1 MFSKFKW
8 TFSNRLKYVVTSDH
22 SKEKRKVF
30 KGSIFSI
37 LAGLATAS
45 ILLIFLSVN
54 PFEYFYY
61 VFSYS
66 FESSFLPETFNWTAV
81 YIIAAISMAIAFRCG
96 VFNIGASGQIL
107 TSTCLSTIILVLI
120 KGKTISSIDSGT
132 IFLLF
137 IICVLSGAI
146 LAFIAGLLKALFNIH
161 EVVSTILLNWTA
173 FFTLKWFFDFTGDS
187 FKSPTPGITFTIPSN
202 QLNIGDN
209 HWLLPIIIASICVLF
224 VWVLFSKTTLGFKLK
239 AVGSSPSASQY
250 VGINVK
256 TQIVGAL
263 TLSGAFAGLA
273 GFVAMFTVTP
283 NTSFA
288 IDSLPTLGFD
298 AIAVSLV
305 AFNNPIG
312 IIGTGW
318 LWAAIKTGTGPA
330 SGFYTIS
337 TQLSSL
343 ISGILI
349 YFTAI
354 ASIFIRLE
362 PWTAIKNKFYIL
374 NSGINLKIIRK
385 LKSHIRKLKSK
396 KRFLCLSSEYKER
409 LEQEYIAYC
418 KENNIDINNE
428 QVSLLAKKWN
438 GRKNLKLVMK
448 KEIDSLIS
456 LCEDKLAE
464 VKKHVKEEKTELNV
478 CGLKTELSKEKAL
491 IISNFIEKQ
500 RNLNLEFS
508 TQKDKVRKTRDSI
521 LNSYKNLLEKNKA
534 EHKSRL
540 QAIKM
545 NKETEISALTWEFEY
560 RDNLIQIKA
569 EKLTAID
576 NINEHIESA
585 KSEFKLQREILRL
598 NKELTTED
606 KKVKYDEI
614 KQKFNE
620 LISQLKQDKKEVIF
634 KAKQESK
641 DWKDK
646 FKAQK
651 LKVKQ
656 EKVELQAILDKAQR
670 LVEEENKRFELSKQ
684 KALEFKQEFDSKVD
698 MNRSKQEVEQ
708 ATMLLNDLKTIF
720 KYQLVKEISNEA
732 LITNN
737 EVLTKVLGI
746 KNKIDKILTQ
756 QVVNAYDAAE
766 YMKDKIRINLS
777 SLKLII
783 NIQKEINYIQSRLD
797 ENKTNSIF
805 NESIIKAKELIAS
818 QKEQYLET
826 VNSAPVETIQDLDQ
840 LINLEKTYKEN
851 MNSQVVEINQK
862 IVKEGV

>member
-1 MFSKFKW
+1 MFSRLKW
-8 TFSNRLKYVVTSDH
+8 TFSTKARYVLTSDH

-37 LAGLATAS
+37 IAGFLTAS
-45 ILLIFLSVN
+45 ILLICLLVN

-61 VFSYS
+61 VFTFS
-66 FESSFLPETFNWTAV
+66 FSSRLLSQTLNWTAV

-107 TSTCLSTIILVLI
+107 TSTCLSTIILVLV
-120 KGKTISSIDSGT
+120 KGKTITSIDSGT

-137 IICVLSGAI
+137 IVCVVSSSI
-146 LAFIAGLLKALFNIH
+146 LAFLAGLLKALFNIH

-173 FFTLKWFFDFTGDS
+173 FFTLKWFFEFTGNKFMS
-187 FKSPTPGITFTIPSN
+187 TTPGVTLTIPSN

-209 HWLLPIIIASICVLF
+209 RWLLPIIIAMICVIF

-239 AVGSSPSASQY
+239 AVGSSPSGSQY

-273 GFVAMFTVTP
+273 AFVALFTVTP

-288 IDSLPTLGFD
+288 NDSLPTLGFD

-312 IIGTGW
+312 IIGTAS
-318 LWAAIKTGTGPA
+318 LWASIKTGAASA
-330 SGFYTIS
+330 SGTYLIS

-354 ASIFIRLE
+354 SSIFIRLE
-362 PWTAIKNKFYIL
+362 PWVAIKNKFYIL

-385 LKSHIRKLKSK
+385 LKAHIRKLKSK

-418 KENNIDINNE
+418 KQNNIDINNE
-428 QVSLLAKKWN
+428 QVTLLAKKWN

-448 KEIDSLIS
+448 KEINSLIS
-456 LCEDKLAE
+456 LCKNKLEE

-478 CGLKTELSKEKAL
+478 CGLKTELSKEKDL
-491 IISNFIEKQ
+491 IISNFIKKQ

-534 EHKSRL
+534 EHKSIL

-545 NKETEISALTWEFEY
+545 NKETEISVLTWEFEY

-576 NINEHIESA
+576 NINEHIKSA

-598 NKELTTED
+598 NKELTSED

-634 KAKQESK
+634 KAKQESQ

-651 LKVKQ
+651 LKVEQ

-670 LVEEENKRFELSKQ
+670 LVEEENKRFELEKQ

-720 KYQLVKEISNEA
+720 KDQLVKDVTNEA
-732 LITNN
+732 LSTNN
-737 EVLTKVLGI
+737 EVLTKSLEI
-746 KNKIDKILTQ
+746 KNKIDEILTQ
-756 QVVNAYDAAE
+756 QVVNSYDAAE

-783 NIQKEINYIQSRLD
+783 NIQKEINYIQSRID
-797 ENKTNSIF
+797 ENKTIKIF
-805 NESIIKAKELIAS
+805 NESITKAKELVDS

-826 VNSAPVETIQDLDQ
+826 INSAANETIQDLDQ
-840 LINLEKTYKEN
+840 LINLERTYKEN
-851 MNSQVVEINQK
+851 MNSKVIEINQK